1 METKICKCCGRE
13 LPIDD
18 FRVTKLGRRNT
29 CNECV
34 SKKTADAKKRKKYG
48 LTFEEELEKAKTL
61 RLQDFTPRELMAELK
76 RRGYDGKLTFTQV
89 IEIDISKIGE

>member
-1 METKICKCCGRE
+1 METKVCKCCGRE

-18 FRVTKLGRRNT
+18 FSVTKLGRRNT

-34 SKKTADAKKRKKYG
+34 GKKAAEVKKRKKDG
-48 LTFEEELEKAKTL
+48 LTFEEELERAKRL

-76 RRGYDGKLTFTQV
+76 RCGYDGKLTFTQV
-89 IEIDISKIGE
+89 IEIDIAKI

>member
-34 SKKTADAKKRKKYG
+34 SKKTADAKKRIKSG

-89 IEIDISKIGE
+89 IEIDISKI

>member
-34 SKKTADAKKRKKYG
+34 SKKAADAKKRIKSG
-48 LTFEEELEKAKTL
+48 LTFEEELERAKTL
-61 RLQDFTPRELMAELK
+61 RLQDFTPRELMTELH
-76 RRGYDGKLTFTQV
+76 RRGYSGKLTFTITNAV
-89 IEIDISKIGE
+89 DLDSLDS